1 MHDINRCIR
10 SKSKEPLVT
19 IFLPIASWPI
29 FLLSNTKRNMLSW
42 GSATSL
48 ILLCEMQ
55 SLEHSPTTDI
65 VKEAGRGYMKDP
77 VRGGCRLKGSRV
89 GMSLAELHPFIC
101 RHLPFW
107 VLLCARR
114 SNREKRRHLLLYIK
128 IKYLANS
135 FTSCLSLAVNSS
147 IQKIFY

>member
-1 MHDINRCIR
+1 
-10 SKSKEPLVT
+10 
-19 IFLPIASWPI
+19 
-29 FLLSNTKRNMLSW
+29 MLSW

-89 GMSLAELHPFIC
+89 GMSLAELHPFI
-101 RHLPFW
+101 
-107 VLLCARR
+107 
-114 SNREKRRHLLLYIK
+114 RRHFEYCFVQGEVTEK
-128 IKYLANS
+128 KGDTCSY
-135 FTSCLSLAVNSS
+135 T
-147 IQKIFY
+147 